1 MWSILQAAGWPIW
14 PLVVCSFVALALIIE
29 RAYTLRP
36 PRILPGALLVDLRHI
51 DARHLPGPN
60 VVAKLA
66 SSSLL
71 GSVLAASLRA
81 LHENLHLSEAALRER
96 VEREG
101 RRAVRELERYLT
113 TLGSIATAAPLLGL
127 LGTVIGMIEIFGS
140 QAPGTGNPAQLA
152 HGISIALYNTAFG
165 LIVAIP
171 SLLAHRHFRARVEDF
186 ELELEAAC
194 ERFVQQ
200 VNQWGAHGRGI
211 APSPEPSAPT
221 GDFQHTEIA
230 A

>member
-14 PLVVCSFVALALIIE
+14 PLVACSFIALALVIE
-29 RAYTLRP
+29 RTYTLRP
-36 PRILPGALLVDLRHI
+36 ARVIPPALLVDLRHI

-60 VVAKLA
+60 VVTKLA

-71 GSVLAASLRA
+71 GSVLAASLRT
-81 LHENLHLSEAALRER
+81 LHEHLHLSEADLRER

-101 RRAVRELERYLT
+101 QRAVRELERYLT

-171 SLLAHRHFRARVEDF
+171 SLLAHRHFRAKVEEF

-200 VNQWGAHGRGI
+200 VNQFGAKARGI
-211 APSPEPSAPT
+211 APAGESTAAA
-221 GDFQHTEIA
+221 DFQHTEISA
-230 A
+230 